1 MLASTSGQ
9 KMPTFSSS
17 APSAALATN
26 RPIDSTRRQFLLS
39 PPAIFESAKM
49 AVKVTVI
56 TLVARSGTPCVR
68 TMAFC
73 KPIAKASSATT
84 AWPETLWASG

>member
-9 KMPTFSSS
+9 KTPTFSSS

-39 PPAIFESAKM
+39 PPATIESAKM

-56 TLVARSGTPCVR
+56 TLVARSGLR
-68 TMAFC
+68 
-73 KPIAKASSATT
+73 
-84 AWPETLWASG
+84 